1 MLIPREGA
9 TMNQLEPYVEL
20 VLRDRLLRW
29 SAIVAVALVWLAVAW
44 TEPLALAAL
53 VLLVGSVYVVYRRR
67 GPVEVDDELD
77 LF

>member
-1 MLIPREGA
+1 
-9 TMNQLEPYVEL
+9 MNQLEPYVEL

-29 SAIVAVALVWLAVAW
+29 SAIAAIGLVWLGVAW
-44 TEPLALAAL
+44 TEPFALLAL
-53 VLLVGSVYVVYRRR
+53 VLLVGTVYVVYRRR